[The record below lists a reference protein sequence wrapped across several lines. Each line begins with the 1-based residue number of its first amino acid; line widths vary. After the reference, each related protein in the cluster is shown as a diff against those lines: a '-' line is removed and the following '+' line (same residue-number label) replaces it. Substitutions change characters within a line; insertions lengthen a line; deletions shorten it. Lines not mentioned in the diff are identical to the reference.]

1 MELYEAVSFPVA
13 GVNYMSVVFL
23 PVIGSSA
30 SSRRCW
36 AGAVRSVI
44 TCAALLLGAVKH

>member
-13 GVNYMSVVFL
+13 GVNHVLVVFL

-36 AGAVRSVI
+36 AGGARSVI